1 MISLERFILA
11 QSDTYLKALGEISQ
25 GRKKTHWMWFI
36 FPQIEGLG
44 KSQMSRQ
51 YGIKSKIEAIKYLEH
66 PVLGNRLVEV
76 CQVLLNHDHKSAVEI
91 FGTIDAMKLRSSMTL
106 FQQVSNDK
114 AVIFNEVL
122 CSYYR
127 HVDQVC

>member
-76 CQVLLNHDHKSAVEI
+76 CQLLLNHDHKSAVQI
-91 FGTIDAMKLRSSMTL
+91 FGATDAMKLRSSMTL